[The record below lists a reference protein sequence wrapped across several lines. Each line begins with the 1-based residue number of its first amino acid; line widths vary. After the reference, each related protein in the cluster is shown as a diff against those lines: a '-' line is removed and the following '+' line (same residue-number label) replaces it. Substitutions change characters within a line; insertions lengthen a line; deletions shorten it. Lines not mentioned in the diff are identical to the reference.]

1 MPNLPINFRR
11 VLVFAGV
18 ILLILMVVD
27 LNRRLEAFNALSR
40 QADLRSAQA
49 TQLAQT
55 QLALQTQAAFAAST
69 EAVNEWAR
77 SEAGMAQEGDQMVV
91 PLGVPGSDPL
101 STVEPTPPPTPLPNW
116 REWWNLFFSE

>member
-11 VLVFAGV
+11 VLIFAGV

-27 LNRRLEAFNALSR
+27 LNRRLESLNTLSK
-40 QADLRSAQA
+40 QADLRRAQA

-55 QLALQTQAAFAAST
+55 QVALQTQVAFAAST

-101 STVEPTPPPTPLPNW
+101 NTPEPTLPPTPMPNW
-116 REWWNLFFSE
+116 QEWWYLFFSE

>member
-11 VLVFAGV
+11 VLIFAGV

-27 LNRRLEAFNALSR
+27 LNRRLESLNTLSK
-40 QADLRSAQA
+40 QADLRRAQA

-55 QLALQTQAAFAAST
+55 QVALQTQVAFAAST

-101 STVEPTPPPTPLPNW
+101 NTPEPTPPPTPMPNW
-116 REWWNLFFSE
+116 QEWWYLFFSE